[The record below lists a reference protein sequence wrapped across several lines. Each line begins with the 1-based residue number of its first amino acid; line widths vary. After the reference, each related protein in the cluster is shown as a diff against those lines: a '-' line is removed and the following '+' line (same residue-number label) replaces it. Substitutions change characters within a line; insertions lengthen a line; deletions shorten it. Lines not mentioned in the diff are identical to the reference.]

1 MSDKLLKYFFVLAV
15 PYFLIA
21 GDGMAAL
28 FCVSAYAI
36 ADLENRIEALE
47 KRVCAAPESVRNEV
61 CKDTSEQN

>member
-1 MSDKLLKYFFVLAV
+1 MFKWFFVLAI

-36 ADLENRIEALE
+36 ADLEDRIKTLE
-47 KRVCAAPESVRNEV
+47 KRVCAAPESVE
-61 CKDTSEQN
+61 K